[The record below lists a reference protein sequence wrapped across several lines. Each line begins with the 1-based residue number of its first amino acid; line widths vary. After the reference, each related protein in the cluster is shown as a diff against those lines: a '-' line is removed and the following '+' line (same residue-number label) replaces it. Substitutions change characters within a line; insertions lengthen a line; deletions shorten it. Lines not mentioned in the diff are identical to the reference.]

1 MLNFNTLNIANLFR
15 PLVCMYI
22 RYCNCKT
29 SKDNYVYRRLCIYIY
44 FPQLSQRFFK
54 KRIIKMPLMA
64 TNPVG
69 FSHPRSQLCRC
80 QVTSNDST
88 SASKCSHSSAGSVL
102 RSLDLHVSHSSDSS
116 DSSAHTQVY
125 IYTSYIYIYHIC
137 IYHIHLGDF

>member
-1 MLNFNTLNIANLFR
+1 MFID
-15 PLVCMYI
+15 V
-22 RYCNCKT
+22 
-29 SKDNYVYRRLCIYIY
+29 YVYIY

-125 IYTSYIYIYHIC
+125 IYTSYIYISYMYIS
-137 IYHIHLGDF
+137 YTLRRFLGAHVTITNLLTRIRN

>member
-15 PLVCMYI
+15 RLVCMYI

-29 SKDNYVYRRLCIYIY
+29 SKDNYVYRRLCVYIY
-44 FPQLSQRFFK
+44 NSPNLAKDFSK

-69 FSHPRSQLCRC
+69 FSHPRSQQSQLCRC

-102 RSLDLHVSHSSDSS
+102 RSLDLHVSHSYDSS

-125 IYTSYIYIYHIC
+125 IYISYIYIS
-137 IYHIHLGDF
+137 